1 MKKTTKAKTKT
12 GKRKKESSDT
22 AASLL
27 IDCHYEKIGVR
38 RVWNR
43 DRVERMCSFLRMTYH
58 ELGSLVGVKNL
69 DQKILKTRKLPLSVC
84 LLLTLVESQ
93 FMGRHIPDPII
104 NLFKFTED

>member
-1 MKKTTKAKTKT
+1 
-12 GKRKKESSDT
+12 
-22 AASLL
+22 
-27 IDCHYEKIGVR
+27 
-38 RVWNR
+38 
-43 DRVERMCSFLRMTYH
+43 MTYH